1 MISMTESEEGS
12 PRQEISE
19 LKDFYRTKEPE
30 QKKSIKR
37 ALTETEQTVLNLSL
51 GTKNE
56 EGRYSF
62 FGKRIF

>member
-37 ALTETEQTVLNLSL
+37 ALTETEEKAYRKLRNL
-51 GTKNE
+51 
-56 EGRYSF
+56 
-62 FGKRIF
+62 RIRFK